1 MVFFLGKI
9 FGTLLTP
16 IRTMFYWI
24 ARIVPGVKK
33 IGQISLP
40 WRFSIL
46 SIFVLLIIAGVCI
59 TKFAFYPNAGTW
71 GAYWRYWY
79 IIVGLFIAIPICVFF
94 AVRLLLQGGVSRFP
108 DIDFA
113 WKQGVEALKQ
123 NGIAL
128 GDTPIFLV
136 LGNPDH
142 SMASR
147 LHQSAQISMN
157 VQQVP
162 EGPAALH
169 WYGSPDGVFLY
180 LTEASCLS
188 RLANLAKNTKPDSF
202 DPGGA
207 AAPANDAAMKTML
220 ADSGQSMDAMKTM
233 VGGGGSAPAP
243 APQIP
248 MAPAGNAAMETMQAD
263 PNQSFSAMISPGAQA
278 PPPSSK
284 RKVALTSTDVNEQ
297 GARLEYVCHLIKK
310 ARYPVCPINGM
321 LALVPFDLVE
331 PARDELQSA
340 AQRDLALLSDN
351 LGMRCSLTVLV
362 NEMDTQPGFRELVR
376 RVGMD
381 NAKRQ
386 RFGKGCNIWSPATI
400 HRLKAVSK
408 HACAAFEDWTYMLFK
423 EHDGLRKPG
432 NTKLFSLLCKI
443 RGQFADSLSQVLA
456 HGFGFDESRNSEAVD
471 HHFLFGGCYFAASG
485 ETEDRQAFVTS
496 VFRKMMEQEA
506 ELSWAPEAIVED
518 ERLKLFSNLIA
529 MIGLVS
535 LAALG
540 FMIWDTAWNDNEI
553 INGWLGLGDGD

>member
-40 WRFSIL
+40 WRYAIL
-46 SIFVLLIIAGVCI
+46 SIFVLLIIATVCVV
-59 TKFAFYPNAGTW
+59 KMWMNPNAESW
-71 GAYWRYWY
+71 DNYWRNWY
-79 IIVGLFIAIPICVFF
+79 IILGLFIAIPICVFF

-123 NGIAL
+123 HGIAL
-128 GDTPIFLV
+128 SDTPIFLV
-136 LGNPDH
+136 IGNPDH

-169 WYGSPDGVFLY
+169 WYGNQDGIFLY

-188 RLANLAKNTKPDSF
+188 RLANLSKNTKTQSY
-202 DPGGA
+202 DPGPS
-207 AAPANDAAMKTML
+207 AAPNDAAMKTML
-220 ADSGQSMDAMKTM
+220 ADSGHSADAMKTM
-233 VGGGGSAPAP
+233 VSGGDGPSSAPDPTPMVP
-243 APQIP
+243 AS
-248 MAPAGNAAMETMQAD
+248 NAAMETMQAD
-263 PNQSFSAMISPGAQA
+263 PNQSFSAMVAAGPATPQA
-278 PPPSSK
+278 APR
-284 RKVALTSTDVNEQ
+284 RKVALSSTDVNEQ
-297 GARLEYVCHLIKK
+297 GARLEYVCQLLKK

-321 LALVPFDLVE
+321 LALVPFELVE

-340 AQRDLALLSDN
+340 AQRDLSLLSDS

-362 NEMDTQPGFRELVR
+362 NEMDSHPGFRELVR

-400 HRLKAVSK
+400 QRLKAVSK

-443 RGQFADSLSQVLA
+443 RGQFADSLGQVLA

-496 VFRKMMEQEA
+496 VFRKMMDQEA
-506 ELSWAPEAIVED
+506 ELSWAPEAIAED
-518 ERLKLFSNLIA
+518 ERLKLVSNLIA
-529 MIGLVS
+529 MVGLVS
-535 LAALG
+535 LVALG
-540 FMIWDTAWNDNEI
+540 FMIWDASWNDGNMI
-553 INGWLGLGDGD
+553 DGWLGREVEE